1 MARYLPLLSFVV
13 THEYLDGMPLNLRF
27 VPSAACAA
35 LMLREGLLLRNTR
48 DGAELWREQQDPASG
63 PAPLALLPLAFQVFG
78 SDAQLAYCTAW
89 PVAPPLRFVNV
100 DGGAQLHPE
109 TLAGSGAPRAPLLSV
124 EIDHRAPPHGV
135 EGSTVYRIALAS
147 NKLHWKYFFSG
158 SLAAR
163 KLSIVDLDAA
173 DGEHGVRFAASDWPA
188 TDGGTA
194 YTSEQPLPIQRLP
207 QQRLQLREEGGAGKV
222 LIKRLP
228 NANIEKL
235 GKERGRDGLS
245 MIVAEIY
252 IHQ

>member
-1 MARYLPLLSFVV
+1 MARYQPLLSIVV
-13 THEYLDGMPLNLRF
+13 SHEYLDGQPLNLRF
-27 VPSAACAA
+27 LPSAACAA
-35 LMLREGLLLRNTR
+35 LMLREGLLLRNTPA
-48 DGAELWREQQDPASG
+48 GAELWREEHEAAAG
-63 PAPLALLPLAFQVFG
+63 PVPLDVLALAFQVFS
-78 SDAQLAYCTAW
+78 SDAQLAFCTAW
-89 PVAPPLRFVNV
+89 PVAPPLRFVSVN
-100 DGGAQLHPE
+100 GAEQLQPE
-109 TLAGSGAPRAPLLSV
+109 TLAGSGAARAPLLSV
-124 EIDHRAPPHGV
+124 EIEHRMAPVGAAIT
-135 EGSTVYRIALAS
+135 SYRIALAS
-147 NKLHWKYFFSG
+147 KKVHWKYFFSG

-173 DGEHGVRFAASDWPA
+173 DGEHGIRFAASDWPA
-188 TDGGTA
+188 IDGGTA
-194 YTSEQPLPIQRLP
+194 YTSEVALPIQRLP

>member
-1 MARYLPLLSFVV
+1 MASYLPLLSIVV
-13 THEYLDGMPLNLRF
+13 SHEYLDGLPLNLRF
-27 VPSAACAA
+27 EPSAACAA

-48 DGAELWREQQDPASG
+48 NGAELWRELHDPVSG
-63 PAPLALLPLAFQVFG
+63 PAPLALLPLAFHVYG
-78 SDAQLAYCTAW
+78 NDAQLAFCTAW
-89 PVAPPLRFVNV
+89 PVAPPLRFVNAG
-100 DGGAQLHPE
+100 DGGQLQPE

-124 EIDHRAPPHGV
+124 EIDHRPPPHGQ
-135 EGSTVYRIALAS
+135 EGRTVYRIALAS
-147 NKLHWKYFFSG
+147 KKIHWKFFFSG
-158 SLAAR
+158 SLAAKPLR
-163 KLSIVDLDAA
+163 IVDLDAA
-173 DGEHGVRFAASDWPA
+173 DGAEGIRFAASDWPA
-188 TDGGTA
+188 TDGAAA
-194 YTSEQPLPIQRLP
+194 YTSEAPLPIQRLP